1 MSDSSAQSSSSSG
14 SSSSGSDSDSGSGRE
29 ERQAKRARVAPVA
42 APVAAAAAA
51 ATPVV
56 APAVE
61 EPEEPEEEVTFASI
75 GIVAPLC
82 EACAALGW
90 TSPTPIQREALPP
103 ALEGR
108 DIIGIAE
115 TGSGKTAAFA
125 LPVLQA
131 LLKAPQRLFA
141 LVLAPTR
148 ELAFQINE
156 QFEALGGAID
166 AKCAVIVGGTRVLIF
181 SEVYD

>member
-14 SSSSGSDSDSGSGRE
+14 SSSSGSDSDSGSGRQ

-51 ATPVV
+51 AAPVV

-61 EPEEPEEEVTFASI
+61 EAEEEVTFASI

-90 TSPTPIQREALPP
+90 TNPTPIQREALPP